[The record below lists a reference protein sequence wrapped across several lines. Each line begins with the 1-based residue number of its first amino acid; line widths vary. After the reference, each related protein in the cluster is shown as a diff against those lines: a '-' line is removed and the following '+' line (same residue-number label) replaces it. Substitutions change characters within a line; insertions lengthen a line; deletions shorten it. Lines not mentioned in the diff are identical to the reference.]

1 MKKEKTRRASPVRS
15 DIAWSTHDR
24 IGVMGYDLVN
34 ELIGKVNFGDMC
46 FLMITGRL
54 PNERESRMFNA
65 MLVTSVEH
73 GIVPS
78 AIATR
83 MTWAGAPES
92 LQGAVA
98 AGLLGLGT
106 VFNGTTEG
114 AAKLLKKALPDPR
127 ATVSLPDIAEQVVR
141 ERQKAGRAIPG
152 IGHPIHKP
160 IDPRAVRLLAIARAE
175 EFSGKYVQLME
186 LIQKK
191 AESVF
196 GKVLPMN
203 STGAKAAICCDMDL
217 PPTITRG
224 LGVISRAA
232 GLVGHILEETRNPM
246 ALEIWHRIEH
256 EASSHTRGRFRK
268 PAVAKPEAGATKLS
282 QARRRKNPS
291 R

>member
-1 MKKEKTRRASPVRS
+1 MKSNPRSGHRRVRS
-15 DIAWSTHDR
+15 DIGWSTHDR

-34 ELIGKVNFGDMC
+34 ELIGKIDFGDMS

-54 PNERESRMFNA
+54 PHKRESHMFNA

-78 AIATR
+78 ALATR

-114 AAKLLKKALPDPR
+114 AAKMLKAALPDPN
-127 ATVSLPDIAEQVVR
+127 AKVSLSELADRTVR
-141 ERQKAGRAIPG
+141 ERHQAGRVIPG

-160 IDPRAVRLLAIARAE
+160 VDPRAMRLLAIARTDG
-175 EFSGKYVQLME
+175 FSGNYVKLMQ

-191 AESVF
+191 AEQVY

-203 STGAKAAICCDMDL
+203 STGAKAAICCEMGL
-217 PPTITRG
+217 PPVITRG
-224 LGVISRAA
+224 LGVLSRAA
-232 GLVGHILEETRNPM
+232 GLVGHVLEESRNPM
-246 ALEIWHRIEH
+246 ALKIWHRVEE
-256 EASSHTRGRFRK
+256 EASGHVRGRFLK
-268 PAVAKPEAGATKLS
+268 H
-282 QARRRKNPS
+282 RRNR

>member
-1 MKKEKTRRASPVRS
+1 MAKTRRGVRS

-34 ELIGKVNFGDMC
+34 DLIGKVDLGAMS
-46 FLMITGRL
+46 FLEITGRL
-54 PNERESRMFNA
+54 PNAREAHMFNA

-78 AIATR
+78 TLATR

-114 AAKLLKKALPDPR
+114 AAKMLRAALPDPR
-127 ATVSLPDIAEQVVR
+127 RNVDLAALAAKVVE
-141 ERQKAGRAIPG
+141 ERLGKGRAIPG

-160 IDPRAVRLLAIARAE
+160 VDPRAVRLFALAKKNR
-175 EFSGKYVQLME
+175 FSGNYVKLMQ
-186 LIQKK
+186 LIQKRAEK
-191 AESVF
+191 AS
-196 GKVLPMN
+196 GKTLPVN
-203 STGAKAAICCDMDL
+203 STGAKAAICCEMGL
-217 PPTITRG
+217 PAEILRG
-224 LGVISRAA
+224 LGVISRAV

-246 ALEIWHRIEH
+246 ALEIWHRIED
-256 EASSHTRGRFRK
+256 EASAHTRGRFAKRK
-268 PAVAKPEAGATKLS
+268 KGK
-282 QARRRKNPS
+282 K
-291 R
+291 

>member
-1 MKKEKTRRASPVRS
+1 MKPTARRSRTSIRS
-15 DIAWSTHDR
+15 DIGWSTHDR
-24 IGVMGYDLVN
+24 IGVMGYDLVK
-34 ELIGKVNFGDMC
+34 ELIGKINFGDMS

-54 PNERESRMFNA
+54 PNKRESHMFNA

-78 AIATR
+78 ALATR

-114 AAKLLKKALPDPR
+114 AAKMLKAALPAPD
-127 ATVSLPDIAEQVVR
+127 AKLSLSELADKVVR
-141 ERQKAGRAIPG
+141 ERHQAGRVIPG

-160 IDPRAVRLLAIARAE
+160 VDPRAARLLTIARADG
-175 EFSGKYVQLME
+175 FSGNYVKLMQ

-191 AESVF
+191 AEQVY

-203 STGAKAAICCDMDL
+203 STGAKAAICCEMGL
-217 PPTITRG
+217 PPVITRG
-224 LGVISRAA
+224 LGVLSRAA
-232 GLVGHILEETRNPM
+232 GLVGHVLEESRNPM
-246 ALEIWHRIEH
+246 ALEIWHRVED
-256 EASSHTRGRFRK
+256 EASRHVRGRFLK
-268 PAVAKPEAGATKLS
+268 QG
-282 QARRRKNPS
+282 RRKGKE
-291 R
+291 RK